1 MKTIFITGGSTGIG
15 AASVRKFVEEGWN
28 VGFMDINVSEAN
40 KLMEE
45 IGEHDRVLF
54 VEGNTRLTRRYRA
67 GCQEDS
73 GALRQT

>member
-45 IGEHDRVLF
+45 IGDYDR
-54 VEGNTRLTRRYRA
+54 
-67 GCQEDS
+67 CQKDS